1 MTPTEE
7 LLLNGGF
14 TLRPHPGLKGDIQE
28 AEKNDPGSW
37 FDMKA
42 VLLRVQAGTAR
53 EHDFKVPLASVGID
67 VGELRNT
74 RGPYRYRLYVHA
86 ERGSSELQLL
96 LFDRKPAG
104 PGGLILQNQH
114 IVTACARLLNWPS

>member
-7 LLLNGGF
+7 LLVAGGF
-14 TLRPHPGLKGDIQE
+14 SVRPHPNLKGDME
-28 AEKNDPGSW
+28 RAEKSDPGSW

-42 VLLRVQAGTAR
+42 VLMRVRSGTAR
-53 EHDFKVPLASVGID
+53 EHDFKVPLASVGLD

-74 RGPYRYRLYVHA
+74 REPHLYRLYVHA
-86 ERGSSELQLL
+86 ERDSNELQLL

-104 PGGLILQNQH
+104 PAGLILQNQH
-114 IVTACARLLNWPS
+114 IVTACARFFNWPS